1 MSTFSLWLLLL
12 RRRWSGASSGKSVR
26 SGKQGQ
32 SSARS
37 GNSQSRS
44 RVTGLY
50 PALLAI
56 LAFAVSVAILLTV
69 LGGTH
74 AFIYRAS
81 PEHDLAGALGPDAG
95 KWSGPSLTP
104 MEPTARRLLD
114 SMAPGYVFLAGF
126 ATLILV
132 VPIAALAGSAARL
145 VTARRDAELSALR
158 LAGATSGQTVLL
170 ASLDATSQAGLG
182 ALLGI
187 LGYFALMPVILLLR
201 FQNQA
206 FTVGQLW
213 VGVPVLLLVFVGVVL
228 LALVSSLLTLSRVMI
243 SPLGVSRRTTSDHPG
258 RARVVLLAVGL
269 AVGVVCVA
277 GARQQRDALAMFLA
291 FSLPFVIVYALINL
305 AGPAVV
311 RHSARRGLKSAR
323 TADRLLTMRRILDN
337 PKRAWRNVSGVA
349 LAVFVAGIC
358 AVVSLFS
365 DMAPAGP
372 DMSAARARAVNA
384 VQAITGNDVG
394 LGGLLT
400 LVFAA
405 VLAAV
410 SSGIMQASNVYDQQ
424 EEYRELI
431 LEGADDKVLSHAR
444 LLEVMRPLRAVIVI
458 PLVCVFLLFLPALG
472 VSALAA
478 PRVLLSLVG
487 GVGLC
492 FALMWLGVL
501 GADRAAARLGVR
513 SVRTDD

>member
-1 MSTFSLWLLLL
+1 M
-12 RRRWSGASSGKSVR
+12 
-26 SGKQGQ
+26 
-32 SSARS
+32 
-37 GNSQSRS
+37 
-44 RVTGLY
+44 TGLY
-50 PALLAI
+50 PALLAV
-56 LAFAVSVAILLTV
+56 LAFTVSVAILLTV

-213 VGVPVLLLVFVGVVL
+213 VGGAGPSPRLRRSGPACARF
-228 LALVSSLLTLSRVMI
+228 LAPDAFARDDLAAGSEQAHHLRPPGTGACG
-243 SPLGVSRRTTSDHPG
+243 PPRRRAG
-258 RARVVLLAVGL
+258 R
-269 AVGVVCVA
+269 GVVCVA

-323 TADRLLTMRRILDN
+323 TADRLLAMRRILDN

-431 LEGADDKVLSHAR
+431 LEGADDCA
-444 LLEVMRPLRAVIVI
+444 
-458 PLVCVFLLFLPALG
+458 G
-472 VSALAA
+472 V
-478 PRVLLSLVG
+478 
-487 GVGLC
+487 
-492 FALMWLGVL
+492 
-501 GADRAAARLGVR
+501 
-513 SVRTDD
+513 